1 MSSASVSPHGFVT
14 VWGRGYRPEQVDAYF
29 AALSR
34 VRDTAW
40 ERAARLTVLAKEMDA
55 EVGRLREVVARLA
68 PQTYETLGERA
79 CRIREL
85 GEEEAAVVRENARSA
100 ARLAVEE
107 AEAEGRRMREAA
119 QAYADELRGE
129 AEERARHRLLA
140 ARAEADEMRIAAR
153 RAVKEGRG
161 EVLAVLR
168 EVRQRTEGFL
178 ADQEREHAERWE
190 EAERAAV
197 ERAAGLDAHHVK
209 RGVRAEA
216 ALAEAERALAEA
228 EEAARLEQ
236 EGATARAAE
245 VLAEARVREER
256 IVRETERVLRE
267 HGERWDDVRAQMEQV
282 RTSLMTLT
290 GRAPVE

>member
-14 VWGRGYRPEQVDAYF
+14 VRGRGYRPEQVDAYF

-85 GEEEAAVVRENARSA
+85 GEEEAAAVRENARSA

-161 EVLAVLR
+161 EVLAALR

-209 RGVRAEA
+209 RGCAPRPRWPRPSVPSPRPRRRPGSSRKVRWREPLRCWPRPVFVRSGSFGRRSGCCASTGSGGTTYG
-216 ALAEAERALAEA
+216 R
-228 EEAARLEQ
+228 RWN
-236 EGATARAAE
+236 RC
-245 VLAEARVREER
+245 VRV
-256 IVRETERVLRE
+256 
-267 HGERWDDVRAQMEQV
+267 
-282 RTSLMTLT
+282 S
-290 GRAPVE
+290 